1 MIAKK
6 WIIKPRKKEDLIEQ
20 ILYNRGFRTR
30 EMIDEFL
37 NPSLSNLPDIFS
49 FKNMRLAVERLKKAQ
64 QNHETIIVFG
74 DYDVDGETAAA
85 IVWETLY
92 KLGFAVLPY
101 LPSREEGYGLNIQAI
116 EKFKNEG
123 VSLIITV
130 DCGISSVA
138 EIKLAKKL
146 GIDTIVTDHHQPGN
160 QLPEALAIVHSDE
173 LAGVGVAW
181 FLSQAILQE
190 FKKRSQVK
198 DFLDLVALGTIADLS
213 PLLGSNRILVKYGID
228 VLRKTER
235 IGLKILIREA
245 GLDLGEIDT
254 YEIGFIL
261 APRLNAMGRIHHAI
275 SSLRLLCTRDFRQAV
290 ELSKKLNLK
299 NTERQDLTA
308 GSYEQARRMV
318 LGKVDFPKAL
328 IIASQ
333 EWHEGIIGLVAGR
346 LVEEFYR
353 PAIVLSL
360 GEKVSKGSVR
370 SIPGFNIIQSLR
382 EFEEYFIDLGGHPAA
397 AGFSIETVKIEEFKK
412 DFLQTVEKK
421 IGADLLCPFLDIDA
435 EIELHAINQNFYNR
449 LSKLSPFGMGN
460 PEPLF
465 LARNLEVLE
474 SRLVGKEKSHLKLKV
489 KDKNSNP
496 FEAIGFGLGLKEEIL
511 QLIQKK
517 EPLDC
522 VFKISENTWQE
533 QKILQLKM
541 IDIKAS

>member
-213 PLLGSNRILVKYGID
+213 PLLGSNRILVKHGID

-299 NTERQDLTA
+299 NAERQDLTA

>member
-213 PLLGSNRILVKYGID
+213 PLLGSNRILVKHGID

-275 SSLRLLCTRDFRQAV
+275 SSLRLLCTRDLRQAV

-397 AGFSIETVKIEEFKK
+397 AGFSIETVKIEMFKK
-412 DFLQTVEKK
+412 HFLKAVEKG
-421 IGADLLCPFLDIDA
+421 ITDDLLHPFLDIEA
-435 EIELHAINQNFYNR
+435 EIELGMISQNFYNR

>member
-299 NTERQDLTA
+299 NAERQDLTA

>member
-213 PLLGSNRILVKYGID
+213 PLLGSNRILVKHGID

>member
-1 MIAKK
+1 
-6 WIIKPRKKEDLIEQ
+6 
-20 ILYNRGFRTR
+20 
-30 EMIDEFL
+30 
-37 NPSLSNLPDIFS
+37 
-49 FKNMRLAVERLKKAQ
+49 
-64 QNHETIIVFG
+64 
-74 DYDVDGETAAA
+74 
-85 IVWETLY
+85 
-92 KLGFAVLPY
+92 
-101 LPSREEGYGLNIQAI
+101 
-116 EKFKNEG
+116 
-123 VSLIITV
+123 
-130 DCGISSVA
+130 
-138 EIKLAKKL
+138 
-146 GIDTIVTDHHQPGN
+146 
-160 QLPEALAIVHSDE
+160 
-173 LAGVGVAW
+173 
-181 FLSQAILQE
+181 
-190 FKKRSQVK
+190 
-198 DFLDLVALGTIADLS
+198 DLVALGTIADLS
-213 PLLGSNRILVKYGID
+213 PLLGSNRILVKHGID

>member
-213 PLLGSNRILVKYGID
+213 PLLGSNRILVKHGID

-275 SSLRLLCTRDFRQAV
+275 SSLRLLCTRDLRQAV

>member
-299 NTERQDLTA
+299 NAERQDLTA

-397 AGFSIETVKIEEFKK
+397 A
-412 DFLQTVEKK
+412 
-421 IGADLLCPFLDIDA
+421 
-435 EIELHAINQNFYNR
+435 
-449 LSKLSPFGMGN
+449 
-460 PEPLF
+460 
-465 LARNLEVLE
+465 
-474 SRLVGKEKSHLKLKV
+474 
-489 KDKNSNP
+489 
-496 FEAIGFGLGLKEEIL
+496 
-511 QLIQKK
+511 
-517 EPLDC
+517 
-522 VFKISENTWQE
+522 
-533 QKILQLKM
+533 
-541 IDIKAS
+541 